1 MAADE
6 DVSRWALQFLIQQP
20 IPGNLLERVVS
31 NLKPSVLDFHL
42 KKQLN
47 LKLIQ
52 SEISNGSV
60 SEKIL
65 EALEVIDQLDRDNG
79 ETPISQAM
87 KTAYWA
93 VALECT
99 VKRRIQLDV
108 VDRIW
113 RGRVKNLESL
123 NKSEL
128 VTDELRK
135 YRDEVVGAA
144 SDVNASKR
152 LLQWTKRNNAAHL
165 VRAYLDEAMTANNHP
180 SFIELAAARWKK
192 MEVEKKKKK
201 AQCGHEEMGEGSVR
215 EVDPRQDLG
224 AEDGMDNGFERV
236 PDHVEQPIA
245 GSPDTD
251 TRNKNKGYD
260 RVKHFTSHKRQKRQA
275 RVGDNPPSKYDT
287 LSSPEVKQAQ
297 EALRSCA
304 IELQAAVNDPL
315 PAAMRASESLIAEA
329 PRNVS
334 NTEKSVENQNEGN
347 FPDLRTDTLDPDIPA
362 EKGNRK
368 EVDEPEPSAQQDHG
382 AMQTDESNKA
392 DGLSEHQHVPKPS
405 LMTRNS
411 TACTYEWNDSIS
423 SSSEATSDGRRR
435 IQIKSPKRGVV
446 RPLTRIDAFNG
457 PRRRKRRWSAE
468 EEAAL
473 REGVAEF
480 GKGKWKIIL
489 ESRRDLFDDRTEVD
503 LKDKW
508 RNMTPCV

>member
-31 NLKPSVLDFHL
+31 NLKPSVLDYRL

-165 VRAYLDEAMTANNHP
+165 VRAYLDEAMTANNQP

-192 MEVEKKKKK
+192 MEVEKK
-201 AQCGHEEMGEGSVR
+201 
-215 EVDPRQDLG
+215 DLG

-236 PDHVEQPIA
+236 PDHAEQPIA

-347 FPDLRTDTLDPDIPA
+347 FPDLHIPA

-473 REGVAEF
+473 REGVAEYGSCF
-480 GKGKWKIIL
+480 NYMLLIGLIHI
-489 ESRRDLFDDRTEVD
+489 
-503 LKDKW
+503 
-508 RNMTPCV
+508 

>member
-31 NLKPSVLDFHL
+31 NLKPSVLDYRL

-52 SEISNGSV
+52 
-60 SEKIL
+60 
-65 EALEVIDQLDRDNG
+65 DNG

-165 VRAYLDEAMTANNHP
+165 VRAYLDEAMTANNQP

-192 MEVEKKKKK
+192 MEVEK
-201 AQCGHEEMGEGSVR
+201 
-215 EVDPRQDLG
+215 DLG

-236 PDHVEQPIA
+236 PDHAEQPIA

-347 FPDLRTDTLDPDIPA
+347 FPDLHIPA

-411 TACTYEWNDSIS
+411 TACTYEVYDSCF
-423 SSSEATSDGRRR
+423 
-435 IQIKSPKRGVV
+435 
-446 RPLTRIDAFNG
+446 L
-457 PRRRKRRWSAE
+457 
-468 EEAAL
+468 L
-473 REGVAEF
+473 
-480 GKGKWKIIL
+480 L
-489 ESRRDLFDDRTEVD
+489 LY
-503 LKDKW
+503 
-508 RNMTPCV
+508 